1 MPRSRPKE
9 RDQIMRRWAVIAG
22 CGASLLAFAGCA
34 VFRNAGEGGLPSPAQ
49 SARCQELSGL
59 AQAAID
65 QQDYARARVA
75 LEQLVAEAPQLAE
88 AQQRLGLV
96 LSVEGRLG
104 EAETAYRRALAL
116 DPEYVAALIG
126 LGEIE
131 LQLGHFEPAL

>member
-34 VFRNAGEGGLPSPAQ
+34 VFRNAGEGRLPSPAQ

-88 AQQRLGLV
+88 AQQRPRHV
-96 LSVEGRLG
+96 LSVAGPR
-104 EAETAYRRALAL
+104 AAADTPYRRAPAP
-116 DPEYVAALIG
+116 DPA
-126 LGEIE
+126 
-131 LQLGHFEPAL
+131 